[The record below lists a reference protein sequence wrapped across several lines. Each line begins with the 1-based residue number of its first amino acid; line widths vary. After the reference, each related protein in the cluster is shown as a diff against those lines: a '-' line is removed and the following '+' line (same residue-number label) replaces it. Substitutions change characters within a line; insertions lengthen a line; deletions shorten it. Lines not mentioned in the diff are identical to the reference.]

1 MTLGVIGLGLIGGS
15 LALDLKRR
23 GFASK
28 VLGVE
33 NDTVAAQA
41 PLTIGL
47 ADEIVPYET
56 CVEKADIIVVAV
68 PVGTAVKM
76 VPEILDKIGP
86 EQLVIDVC
94 STKSQICHAV
104 KYHPK
109 RQQLVSSYPMDGTE

>member
-1 MTLGVIGLGLIGGS
+1 MITFGVIGLGLIGGS

-23 GFASK
+23 GYAQK

-33 NDTVAAQA
+33 NDPVSAQA
-41 PLTIGL
+41 ALTIGL
-47 ADEIVPYET
+47 ADEMVPYET
-56 CVEKADIIVVAV
+56 CIDKADVIIVAV

-76 VPEILDKIGP
+76 VPEILDKLGP

-104 KYHPK
+104 KYHTK
-109 RQQLVSSYPMDGTE
+109 RVP